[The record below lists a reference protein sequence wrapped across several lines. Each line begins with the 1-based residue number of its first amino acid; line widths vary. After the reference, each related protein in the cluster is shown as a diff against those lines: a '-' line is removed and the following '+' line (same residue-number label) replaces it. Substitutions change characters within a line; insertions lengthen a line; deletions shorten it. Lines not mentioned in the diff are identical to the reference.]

1 LHSSECKSALSR
13 RNAPALI
20 TIIIEKLQCEAIG
33 VKAIVSGFDCLL
45 RKRPH
50 KYQKYSKPFPKAS
63 IRAGQEF
70 TFVAEGLG
78 H

>member
-1 LHSSECKSALSR
+1 MRIRINRYAAE
-13 RNAPALI
+13 P
-20 TIIIEKLQCEAIG
+20 T
-33 VKAIVSGFDCLL
+33 VSGFDCLL